1 MSTISIIIPSYNQ
14 AEYLP
19 DAIESAY
26 NQTTPPHE
34 IIVIDDGSTDG
45 SLEIARQYQF
55 SQLPLI
61 ESPVRVVSQAN
72 KGLPMARNTGIM
84 NATGDYILPLDAD
97 DLLVENAIERIT
109 HAIIQFNADIIAP
122 SFRCFGKVNQDVIL
136 NNFTMEELK
145 QTNRLGYFSAIRRSA
160 LLEVGGY
167 SPRMKYGYE
176 DYHLWF
182 DLFKR
187 GKTLNVLTD
196 ILVMYRTKDHS
207 MLNDAQAHHEELMLQ
222 IKKDHPTVYG

>member
-97 DLLVENAIERIT
+97 DLLMENAIERIT